1 MKGGWEMSYTISQ
14 VAQMM
19 GVTPSTLRYYD
30 KEGLLPNVKRVNG
43 IRVFEDADFPWLR
56 ILNCLKGTGMPI
68 RQIKKYVDLCA
79 EGDATLEQRYAII
92 KEQRQ
97 HVLDQIE
104 QLNFYLKE
112 LDYKD
117 WYYQEAIKA
126 GTEKAV
132 YHPDSIS
139 NLPLDQIPGMNYQAK
154 TPRSDLK

>member
-1 MKGGWEMSYTISQ
+1 MSYTISQ
-14 VAQMM
+14 VAQVM

-30 KEGLLPNVKRVNG
+30 KKGLLPNVKRVNG
-43 IRVFEDADFPWLR
+43 IRVFEDTDFSWLR

-104 QLNFYLKE
+104 RLNFYLKE

-154 TPRSDLK
+154 PPRSDLK

>member
-1 MKGGWEMSYTISQ
+1 MSYTISQ

-104 QLNFYLKE
+104 RLNFYLKE

>member
-1 MKGGWEMSYTISQ
+1 MSYTISQ

-79 EGDATLEQRYAII
+79 DGDATLEQRYAII

>member
-1 MKGGWEMSYTISQ
+1 MSYTISQ

-79 EGDATLEQRYAII
+79 AGDATLEQRYAII

-139 NLPLDQIPGMNYQAK
+139 NLTLDQIPGMNFTSK
-154 TPRSDLK
+154 NTKE

>member
-1 MKGGWEMSYTISQ
+1 MSYTISQ

-30 KEGLLPNVKRVNG
+30 KEGLQPNVKRVNG
-43 IRVFEDADFPWLR
+43 IRVFEDTDFPWLR

-117 WYYQEAIKA
+117 TTKKQSRPVPKKPSIIPTASLIYPWTRFQE
-126 GTEKAV
+126 
-132 YHPDSIS
+132 
-139 NLPLDQIPGMNYQAK
+139 
-154 TPRSDLK
+154 

>member
-1 MKGGWEMSYTISQ
+1 MSYTISQ

-68 RQIKKYVDLCA
+68 RQIKKYVDLCTA
-79 EGDATLEQRYAII
+79 GDATLEQRYAII

-139 NLPLDQIPGMNYQAK
+139 NLTLDQIPGMNFTSK
-154 TPRSDLK
+154 NTKE

>member
-1 MKGGWEMSYTISQ
+1 MSYTISQ

-43 IRVFEDADFPWLR
+43 IRVFEDTDFSWLC

-154 TPRSDLK
+154 PPRSDLK

>member
-1 MKGGWEMSYTISQ
+1 MSYTISQ

-30 KEGLLPNVKRVNG
+30 KECLLPNVKRVNG

-79 EGDATLEQRYAII
+79 AGDATLEQRYAII

-139 NLPLDQIPGMNYQAK
+139 NLTLDQIPGMNFTSK
-154 TPRSDLK
+154 NTKE

>member
-1 MKGGWEMSYTISQ
+1 
-14 VAQMM
+14 
-19 GVTPSTLRYYD
+19 
-30 KEGLLPNVKRVNG
+30 
-43 IRVFEDADFPWLR
+43 
-56 ILNCLKGTGMPI
+56 MPI

>member
-1 MKGGWEMSYTISQ
+1 MSYTISQ

>member
-1 MKGGWEMSYTISQ
+1 MSYTISQ

-79 EGDATLEQRYAII
+79 AGDATLEQRYAII

-104 QLNFYLKE
+104 QLNFYLKD

-139 NLPLDQIPGMNYQAK
+139 NLTLDQIPGMNFTSK
-154 TPRSDLK
+154 NTKE

>member
-1 MKGGWEMSYTISQ
+1 MSYTISQ

-79 EGDATLEQRYAII
+79 AGDATLEQRYAII
-92 KEQRQ
+92 TEQRQ

-139 NLPLDQIPGMNYQAK
+139 NLTLDQIPGMNFTSK
-154 TPRSDLK
+154 NTKE

>member
-1 MKGGWEMSYTISQ
+1 MSYTISQ

-19 GVTPSTLRYYD
+19 SVTPSTLRYYD

-79 EGDATLEQRYAII
+79 AGDATLEQRYAII

-139 NLPLDQIPGMNYQAK
+139 NLTLDQIPGMNFTSK
-154 TPRSDLK
+154 NTKE

>member
-1 MKGGWEMSYTISQ
+1 MSYTISQ

-139 NLPLDQIPGMNYQAK
+139 NLTLDQIPGMNFTSK
-154 TPRSDLK
+154 NTKE

>member
-1 MKGGWEMSYTISQ
+1 MSYTISQ

-79 EGDATLEQRYAII
+79 AGDATLEQRYAII

-117 WYYQEAIKA
+117 WYYQEAIKD

-139 NLPLDQIPGMNYQAK
+139 NLTLDQIPGMNFTSK
-154 TPRSDLK
+154 NTKE

>member
-1 MKGGWEMSYTISQ
+1 MSYTISQ

-30 KEGLLPNVKRVNG
+30 KEGLLPNVKRV
-43 IRVFEDADFPWLR
+43 RMASVFWEKYTDFPWLR

-154 TPRSDLK
+154 TPKE

>member
-1 MKGGWEMSYTISQ
+1 MSYTISQ
-14 VAQMM
+14 VAQVM

-43 IRVFEDADFPWLR
+43 IRVFEDTDFSWLR

-104 QLNFYLKE
+104 RLNFYLKE

-139 NLPLDQIPGMNYQAK
+139 NLPLDQIPGMNYQSK

>member
-1 MKGGWEMSYTISQ
+1 MSYTISQ

-19 GVTPSTLRYYD
+19 GVAPSTLRYYD

-68 RQIKKYVDLCA
+68 RKIKEYVDLCA
-79 EGDATLEQRYAII
+79 DGDTTLEQRYSII
-92 KEQRQ
+92 KDQRQ

-117 WYYQEAIKA
+117 WYYRTAIAA

-132 YHPDSIS
+132 YHPDPVSG
-139 NLPLDQIPGMNYQAK
+139 LALDEIPGMGTAPSTDEQEEKNEH
-154 TPRSDLK
+154 SE

>member
-1 MKGGWEMSYTISQ
+1 MSYTISQ

-79 EGDATLEQRYAII
+79 AGDATLEQRYAII

-97 HVLDQIE
+97 HVIDQIE

-139 NLPLDQIPGMNYQAK
+139 NLTLDQIPGMNFTSK
-154 TPRSDLK
+154 NTKE